1 MASRIQVRRGT
12 EADWT
17 NVASSVTLAAGEPA
31 VATGNAKG
39 PLLYFG
45 DGTTLFSG
53 LKAQVASFT
62 PQSGSNTRYGH
73 VTATD
78 EDYTFTM
85 LAAGDNAR
93 ALGIASGGS
102 LTFKSGSSMTVDDTA
117 TVNFDNV
124 PDFNKGMIAYV
135 GEDDNSDGVTE
146 GGTVLVKRGATEV
159 FKVDDY
165 GNIAVTPV
173 DDTGT
178 VDPNLMLKM
187 SDNADVGLQVR
198 NPTNDVIFAVHDN
211 YVNTVQE
218 TILGPVPD
226 HAIPFTFAKIRSG
239 TNPDNTDS
247 GALTEYLGTP
257 HFLLEVGGDSTT
269 NQRGKLVVVGNRNT
283 GTGNTALQISKN
295 GESTSKFAADYGGNL
310 AITGQLTAQKY
321 VVPNHPCQVRV
332 TQTSAT
338 ANYDLRG
345 NTDATAISFT
355 KVTQLVVSIA
365 PASTSSKILVEVS
378 MMGGDRAIVS
388 TADRPEALIGTLFRK
403 VNSGSDVD
411 LSSANASGVVKGL
424 FFNTHTRHATRG
436 TVSAANNIIGQYLDT
451 PSYSLGDTL
460 TYTLGIATFVDSPNV
475 DDGCDFRLN
484 LQQDNAYHNA
494 QASSLIKVTEIP
506 Q

>member
-17 NVASSVTLAAGEPA
+17 SVASSVVLAAGEPA
-31 VATGNAKG
+31 VATGNSKG

-45 DGTTLFSG
+45 DGTSTFSA

-135 GEDDNSDGVTE
+135 GEDDNSDNVTE

-173 DDTGT
+173 DDSGT

-198 NPTNDVIFAVHDN
+198 DPNNTVIFACHDN
-211 YVNTVQE
+211 YVNSVQE
-218 TILGPVPD
+218 IILGPVPD

-239 TNPDNTDS
+239 TTPDNTDS
-247 GALTEYLGTP
+247 GALANSPYLGTP
-257 HFLLEVGGDSTT
+257 HLFLQVEGDSTD
-269 NQRGKLVVVGNRNT
+269 NVRGKIVCVGNRNA
-283 GTGNTALQISKN
+283 GSGQTAFQISKN
-295 GESTSKFAADYGGNL
+295 GDSQSRFAADYYGNVTALGTGTFADAKVNVTGRNLQDDSLVRKDELL
-310 AITGQLTAQKY
+310 ATVMAQLTAVDS
-321 VVPNHPCQVRV
+321 VVSVGNSDSDFPVGAIRV
-332 TQTSAT
+332 WNERDHT
-338 ANYDLRG
+338 G
-345 NTDATAISFT
+345 NTFPVQFSRMGQDGESNISLVNAPTGKYLVAGWGANLISARFRVDSCRCAVVDHTTGVNETA
-355 KVTQLVVSIA
+355 V
-365 PASTSSKILVEVS
+365 
-378 MMGGDRAIVS
+378 
-388 TADRPEALIGTLFRK
+388 
-403 VNSGSDVD
+403 
-411 LSSANASGVVKGL
+411 
-424 FFNTHTRHATRG
+424 
-436 TVSAANNIIGQYLDT
+436 
-451 PSYSLGDTL
+451 
-460 TYTLGIATFVDSPNV
+460 TLGAAAHSSFGFVI
-475 DDGCDFRLN
+475 RL
-484 LQQDNAYHNA
+484 
-494 QASSLIKVTEIP
+494 T
-506 Q
+506 